1 MWVLDQYRL
10 DADELKA
17 QANAGK
23 PRLRVLGLD
32 D

>member
-10 DADELKA
+10 DAEELKERA
-17 QANAGK
+17 ELNK
-23 PRLRVLGLD
+23 PRLRVLGQD

>member
-17 QANAGK
+17 AAEEK
-23 PRLRVLGLD
+23 PRLRILGED
-32 D
+32 Q